1 MMFFW
6 TFYTLKNPDKK
17 KITVSTNKIK
27 KHNIDIYW
35 LTDWLID
42 FDGSFDTEDL
52 HFKIYSNRNTYFK
65 STVFLS
71 IRSSFGEQGF
81 F

>member
-1 MMFFW
+1 MMFFG

-42 FDGSFDTEDL
+42 WFWRIIWHWRLAF
-52 HFKIYSNRNTYFK
+52 
-65 STVFLS
+65 
-71 IRSSFGEQGF
+71 
-81 F
+81 